1 MINSTDQGNLRD
13 VLIDF
18 VDLFPNSEYSIT
30 IQQRSMLPIIGSK
43 SSHWLQSNLHQQNSV
58 DNMWSPPL
66 TINIVTLP
74 DGK

>member
-1 MINSTDQGNLRD
+1 MINSTDEGNLRD

-18 VDLFPNSEYSIT
+18 VELFPNSEYSIT
-30 IQQRSMLPIIGSK
+30 IQQRSMLPVIGSK
-43 SSHWLQSNLHQQNSV
+43 SSNWLKLNLHQQIGV

-74 DGK
+74 DG